1 MCFIL
6 DCVEVIC
13 GSRDNTFR
21 HLLGVRRD
29 YCHTATG
36 RFRST
41 TADTPGVL
49 ISTQLSPYS

>member
-21 HLLGVRRD
+21 HLLGMRRD

-41 TADTPGVL
+41 TADTPRVL